1 MARGETV
8 CVTGASGF
16 IASWLVKSLL
26 EKGYHVKGTVRN
38 PEKAKFLM
46 KFPGASERLELVAA
60 DLLEP
65 GSFDSILQGCDGV
78 FHTASPL
85 PSMKPGEIL
94 GDPEAELVEPALKGT
109 LNVLEACAKARP
121 KRIVLTSSAMS
132 MLFDPR
138 NVPGALIDESF
149 WSDPDIVRKYNAPAI
164 AAYTIGKT
172 LAEQAAWDFVKQ
184 HNLNMVVMNS
194 VMVIG
199 PTLLDT
205 MNSTNEL
212 PFLML
217 NGTLKDIPNEVGVW
231 VGVKDVVKAHILGYE
246 NPDAEGRYIISAK
259 FMHYGDF
266 AALLQKLF
274 PQYNID
280 TRGGEYDAQSRAE
293 PLILSTKKVTELGVE
308 IEPLEQ
314 VLQEMVASFEEHK
327 FLKRPR

>member
-1 MARGETV
+1 MARGATV

-16 IASWLVKSLL
+16 IASWLVKTLL
-26 EKGYHVKGTVRN
+26 ERGYHVKGTVRN

-46 KFPGASERLELVAA
+46 ELPGASESLELVAA

-85 PSMKPGEIL
+85 PSLKPGDTL

-121 KRIVLTSSAMS
+121 KRIVLTSSIAS
-132 MLFDPR
+132 MFSSPK
-138 NVPGALIDESF
+138 NVAGAVIDESF
-149 WSDPDIVRKYNAPAI
+149 WSDPDIIRKSYTPAF
-164 AAYTIGKT
+164 AAYRLGKT
-172 LAEQAAWDFVKQ
+172 LAEKAAWEFVKQ
-184 HNLNMVVMNS
+184 HNLNMVVINP
-194 VMVIG
+194 VFVIG

-212 PFLML
+212 PFIIL
-217 NGTLKDIPNEVGVW
+217 NGTSKDIPNRVGAW

-246 NPDAEGRYIISAK
+246 KPDAEGRYPIYAK
-259 FMHYGDF
+259 SMHYGDL

-274 PQYNID
+274 PLYNIE
-280 TRGGEYDAQSRAE
+280 TREGEYDAQPRAK
-293 PLILSTKKVTELGVE
+293 PYVVSTKKLTDLGLE

-314 VLQEMVASFEEHK
+314 VLQEMVASFEEHE
-327 FLKRPR
+327 FLNRPQ